1 MLRQITRLG
10 ALRSTSTLRLCATAP
25 AASAAPAVDKK
36 IDDMAQLYSQLTLKE
51 VAQLQRL
58 IFKKLGHTDE
68 FYEQALLRGLGGGG
82 GGGGMMVAA
91 PAAGAQ
97 VAAAAAPADGAAPAA
112 DAEAPKEKKKVEKNT
127 FDVKLA
133 KFAPDQKIK
142 LIKEL
147 RAVTNLP
154 LKEAKD
160 AIDKCPGLVQTNMG
174 KDDAEKLKKLFEAIG
189 ATVELL

>member
-1 MLRQITRLG
+1 MLRQVTRIG
-10 ALRSTSTLRLCATAP
+10 VLRGVSARYCATPAPAP
-25 AASAAPAVDKK
+25 AATATVDKK

-51 VAQLQRL
+51 VSQLQRL

-82 GGGGMMVAA
+82 GGGGMVVAAA
-91 PAAGAQ
+91 PAAGQ
-97 VAAAAAPADGAAPAA
+97 VAAAAAPADAAPAE
-112 DAEAPKEKKKVEKNT
+112 AEAPKEKKKAEKNT

-133 KFAPDQKIK
+133 KFAPDMKIK

-174 KDDAEKLKKLFEAIG
+174 KEDAEKLKKLFETIG

>member
-1 MLRQITRLG
+1 MLRRFSSI
-10 ALRSTSTLRLCATAP
+10 ATSSFVRHCAAP
-25 AASAAPAVDKK
+25 AAVAPQGMNLMETPDSAKK
-36 IDDMAQLYSQLTLKE
+36 IDEMATLYSQLTLKE
-51 VAQLQRL
+51 ITQLQRL

-82 GGGGMMVAA
+82 GGGGGGFVAAA
-91 PAAGAQ
+91 PAA
-97 VAAAAAPADGAAPAA
+97 AAAAAPAAAEAAP
-112 DAEAPKEKKKVEKNT
+112 EPPKKKAAEKNT

-133 KFAPDQKIK
+133 AYPPAEKIK

-147 RAVTNLP
+147 RTVTNLP

-160 AIDKCPGLVQTNMG
+160 IIDKCPGLVMTNMG
-174 KDDAEKLKKLFEAIG
+174 KEDAEKLKKAFEACG